1 MGKMR
6 IVECR
11 RCGKKFE
18 TTARSVKNVK
28 WCPDC
33 RKIEERQSHAINQRD
48 RAERKKLSRVL
59 EAQRSSR
66 EQRLKARDEEYA
78 ALGVP
83 VTTRVLPNGRV
94 VETRGQARI
103 SSSCGIAPGMDS
115 AIARKYL

>member
-1 MGKMR
+1 MKKIR
-6 IVECR
+6 IVECLT
-11 RCGKKFE
+11 CGEKFE
-18 TTARSVKNVK
+18 TTARNTK
-28 WCPDC
+28 WCPGC

-83 VTTRVLPNGRV
+83 VTTRVLPNGMM
-94 VETRGQARI
+94 VETRGQPCI
-103 SSSCGIAPGMDS
+103 GSSCGILGGISKVAF
-115 AIARKYL
+115 

>member
-1 MGKMR
+1 MGKIR
-6 IVECR
+6 IVECCA
-11 RCGKKFE
+11 CGEKFE
-18 TTARSVKNVK
+18 TTALNVK

-33 RKIEERQSHAINQRD
+33 RDKVKYRPGTPPAVLKLRRER
-48 RAERKKLSRVL
+48 

-83 VTTRVLPNGRV
+83 VTTRVQPNGMV

-103 SSSCGIAPGMDS
+103 GSSCGILGGISKVAF
-115 AIARKYL
+115 